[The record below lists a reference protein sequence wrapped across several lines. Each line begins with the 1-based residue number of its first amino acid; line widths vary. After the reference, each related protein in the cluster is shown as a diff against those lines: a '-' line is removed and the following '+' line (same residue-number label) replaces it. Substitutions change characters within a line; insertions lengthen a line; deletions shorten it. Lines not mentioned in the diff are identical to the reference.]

1 MKTYASIDLP
11 FTNPEL
17 DSINWLCSSLQK
29 KLEEDGVPVTLKLV
43 TNDLTNYSFLELA
56 YASKPKCKKS
66 YKGGN
71 NTQLTFFS
79 DLDIHPA

>member
-56 YASKPKCKKS
+56 YASKPKCKKPC
-66 YKGGN
+66 KDGN
-71 NTQLTFFS
+71 DTQLDFLD
-79 DLDIHPA
+79 DLEIHPA